1 LYKQGTQVGSL
12 IDYFSA
18 PNMLDLFNLGGEFS
32 YDNTQFTILMDNTA
46 VLGSSNIYNIQS
58 FDTTFNL
65 NFLDYKSLLSPG
77 TYDSLETFL
86 NDIKLITPVTSNVDD
101 LISFFPERTVHFE
114 SFELSNLESDEGVF
128 ELLSTPDLKIFYPEP
143 FVASPSFVHEDL

>member
-1 LYKQGTQVGSL
+1 MYKQGTQVGSL